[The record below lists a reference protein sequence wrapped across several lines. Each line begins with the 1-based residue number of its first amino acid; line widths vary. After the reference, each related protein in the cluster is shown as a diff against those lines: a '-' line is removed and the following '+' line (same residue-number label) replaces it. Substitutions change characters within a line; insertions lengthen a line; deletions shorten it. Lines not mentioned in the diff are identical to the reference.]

1 MNKSTTWENNLMK
14 FPSVLFMLLFFCS
27 SFGWTQ
33 DTHSENPKK
42 ISYDTN
48 SSIEPLEF
56 EEQQINEYKTDKA
69 FDYLNAIEKDN
80 WWTRF
85 KEWVTMRYHQILDWL
100 FGDYEANTILAFFL
114 KLLPYL
120 LLMAIAAFAVW
131 LFIRLNPGN
140 YLLAPKEEP
149 NVFLSEE
156 EKIIKSENISDLIE
170 KAIRDGD
177 YRLAVRYY
185 YLQLLRQLNAKKL
198 IQYEFQKT
206 DTEYLNELK
215 KDDFRPELKKLMR
228 IYDFIWYG
236 SFPISENDFKKT
248 QQFFLDF
255 RTSLKTIQN
264 E

>member
-1 MNKSTTWENNLMK
+1 MK
-14 FPSVLFMLLFFCS
+14 FAPVLLLVLFFCS
-27 SFGWTQ
+27 SLGWTQ
-33 DTHSENPKK
+33 DSLSGSQKK
-42 ISYDTN
+42 VSYDT
-48 SSIEPLEF
+48 SSSLEPLEF
-56 EEQQINEYKTDKA
+56 EEQQISEYKNDKA
-69 FDYLNAIEKDN
+69 FDYLNAAEKDT

-85 KEWVTMRYHQILDWL
+85 KDWVNMRYHQVLDWL
-100 FGDYEANTILAFFL
+100 FGDYEANSILAFFL
-114 KLLPYL
+114 NLLPYIL
-120 LLMAIAAFAVW
+120 IIAILAFAVW

-140 YLLAPKEEP
+140 YILADPEEAQ
-149 NVFLSEE
+149 VFLSEE

-170 KAIRDGD
+170 QAIREGD

-185 YLQLLRQLNAKKL
+185 YLQLLRQLNAKEL

-215 KDDFRPELKKLMR
+215 KEDFRPELKKLMR

-248 QQFFLDF
+248 QRFFKDF
-255 RTSLKTIQN
+255 QTSLKTIQN

>member
-1 MNKSTTWENNLMK
+1 MK
-14 FPSVLFMLLFFCS
+14 FAPVLFLVLFFCS

-33 DTHSENPKK
+33 DSLSGSQKK
-42 ISYDTN
+42 INYDT
-48 SSIEPLEF
+48 SSSLEPLEF
-56 EEQQINEYKTDKA
+56 EEQQISEYKNDKA
-69 FDYLNAIEKDN
+69 FDYLNAAEKDT
-80 WWTRF
+80 WWTRL
-85 KEWVTMRYHQILDWL
+85 KDWVNMRYHQILDWL
-100 FGDYEANTILAFFL
+100 FGDYEANSILAFFL
-114 KLLPYL
+114 NLLPYIL
-120 LLMAIAAFAVW
+120 IIAIIAFAVW

-140 YLLAPKEEP
+140 YLLADPEEAQ
-149 NVFLSEE
+149 VFLSEE

-170 KAIRDGD
+170 QAIREGD

-185 YLQLLRQLNAKKL
+185 YLQLLRQLNAQEL

-215 KDDFRPELKKLMR
+215 KEDFRPELKKLMR

-248 QQFFLDF
+248 QRFFQDF
-255 RTSLKTIQN
+255 QTSLKTIQN